1 MTRAER
7 MTLEALSRRAEFVS
21 AQQIHAQLRSA
32 GQSVGLTSIY
42 RAVQR
47 LRDSGQIDET
57 RTAAGEAVYRRCAPA
72 HHHHH
77 LICDACGR
85 AVELTSRATERWMAA
100 VAHEHGFVVSSH
112 QLEILGRCPSCQSAA

>member
-7 MTLEALSRRAEFVS
+7 MALDALSTRAEFVS

-32 GQSVGLTSIY
+32 GQSIGLTSVY

-72 HHHHH
+72 HHHH
-77 LICDACGR
+77 LICETCGR
-85 AVELTSRATERWMAA
+85 AVELTSLATERWVEAA
-100 VAHEHGFVVSSH
+100 AQEHGYALISH
-112 QLEILGRCPSCQSAA
+112 QLEILGRCPGCQTMA